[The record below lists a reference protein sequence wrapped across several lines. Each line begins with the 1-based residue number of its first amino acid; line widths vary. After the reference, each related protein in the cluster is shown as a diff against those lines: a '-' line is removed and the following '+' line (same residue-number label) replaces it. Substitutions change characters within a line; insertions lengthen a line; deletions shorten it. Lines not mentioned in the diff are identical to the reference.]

1 MAEPDVNPDG
11 GVDGAAPPM
20 VGMDADIVAN
30 LNAHYDDSVLLIAR
44 ALGGHRDATSAA
56 VVGIDSIGI
65 DYRVEGPSGELV
77 GRVEFPQPVPDALAV
92 TGELF
97 AMVAAARTAS
107 GEVSQTSAELI
118 MAEMGVL
125 RTFVTSV
132 VAVADVS
139 PHLRRV
145 TFGGGDLS
153 TFAPLGPDTFLYL
166 LLPPPGRT
174 ELTVD
179 QSFSWEAVA
188 DMAEDER
195 PVGGYYTVRAW
206 RPEVAE
212 MDVLMVLHG
221 DAGHASAWAARAAV
235 GDPVALWGPRTTWHP
250 PEDTDRYLLVADE
263 TGLPAVSVIIES
275 LPAGTPITVVAEAW
289 SREERPELPDQD
301 GVQVVWCDRDG
312 AEPGTTTLLIDAVR
326 ALPWPQEGNL
336 YVWGGA
342 ESRAM
347 TAVRR
352 YVRGERRLA
361 QASVDLGPYWR
372 HARTSDADAGIGE
385 D

>member
-1 MAEPDVNPDG
+1 MDQPSASATDDG
-11 GVDGAAPPM
+11 TPPPM
-20 VGMDADIVAN
+20 VGMDDDIVAN
-30 LNAHYDDSVLLIAR
+30 LNAHYDDSILLIAR
-44 ALGGHRDATSAA
+44 ALGGHHDATSAA
-56 VVGIDSIGI
+56 VLGIDSLGV
-65 DYRVEGPSGELV
+65 DYRVDGPSGERT
-77 GRVEFPQPVPDALAV
+77 GRSEFPHPVPDALGV
-92 TGELF
+92 TAELF
-97 AMVAAARTAS
+97 AMVAAARSAS
-107 GEVSQTSAELI
+107 GEGGVTSAELV
-118 MAEMGVL
+118 MAELGVL

-132 VAVADVS
+132 VAVADVG

-145 TFGGGDLS
+145 TFGGGDL
-153 TFAPLGPDTFLYL
+153 TAFAPLGPDTFLYL
-166 LLPPPGRT
+166 LLPPPGRS

-188 DMAEDER
+188 DMPEDER
-195 PVGGYYTVRAW
+195 PVGGYYTVREW

-221 DAGHASAWAARAAV
+221 DAGHAAAWAARAAV

-250 PEDTDRYLLVADE
+250 PADTERYLLVADE
-263 TGLPAVSVIIES
+263 TGLPAVSVIVES
-275 LPAGTPITVVAEAW
+275 LPAGTPITVVAESW
-289 SREERPELPDQD
+289 SAEERPELPDRD
-301 GVQVVWCDRDG
+301 GVEVIWCDRDG
-312 AEPGTTTLLIDAVR
+312 AAPGTTTLLVDAVR
-326 ALPWPQEGNL
+326 ALPWPDDAHL

-352 YVRGERRLA
+352 YVRRERGLP

-372 HARTSDADAGIGE
+372 HAGTTDEDAGLGE